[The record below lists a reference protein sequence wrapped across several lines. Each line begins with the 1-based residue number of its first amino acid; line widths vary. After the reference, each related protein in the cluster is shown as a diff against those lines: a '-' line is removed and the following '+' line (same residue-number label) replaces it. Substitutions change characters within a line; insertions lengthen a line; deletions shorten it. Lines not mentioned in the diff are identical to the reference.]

1 MKIELDDIRRKVNFL
16 YDKFSSAEDK
26 NLDNNLH
33 NISSHH
39 NSMHN
44 IPPNPTP
51 PLSSSRPLSNPTS
64 QHPTIEVSSNNTPNI
79 TSTSTEYGPFQICI
93 PLNTFDEQLIIYIFS
108 KDLPSS
114 EVIVDLGHLTVTRKS
129 FRTLEPTKYLDSEII
144 NLIPEYKS
152 MILKSKRSQL
162 KWFLP
167 TNYAYTVFT
176 CGDGK
181 QFSLK
186 KSLSKFRHPSL
197 DVVAELSGLHRT
209 SSPSFMNQRRRGS
222 SSTVLLV
229 NLPVNVLPITFP
241 GHSHSQDFNASEDL
255 PRTVIRTLNQGS
267 SPMSMDFHP
276 VQQTLLLVGT
286 NVGDIGLWEVCSRER
301 LVLKNFKVWELSAF
315 TMPIQAALIKDPGVS
330 VNRVIWSPD
339 GSLFGVAYSRHIVQ
353 IHAYNGGDDVRQHLE
368 IDAHVG
374 GVNDLA
380 FSHPNKKLCVITC
393 GDDKTIKV
401 WDAATGAKLFN
412 FEGRDAPVYSVC
424 PHHKE
429 NIQFIFS
436 TALDGKLS
444 VWLYDNLGSRVDYN
458 TLGHWCTTMA
468 YSADG
473 TRLFSCGTSKEG
485 KSCIYEWNESEGT
498 VKRAYLGFH
507 KRSLGVV
514 QFDTTKNLFLAAGDD
529 FSIKFWEMDNV
540 QLLNSIDVDGSLPAS
555 PRIRFNKDGSL
566 LAVSANENGI
576 KILANSEGMRLLRNY
591 ETLSYD
597 ASRTSEAST
606 VVLSVDLIM

>member
-1 MKIELDDIRRKVNFL
+1 MKAFVFG
-16 YDKFSSAEDK
+16 DK
-26 NLDNNLH
+26 
-33 NISSHH
+33 
-39 NSMHN
+39 
-44 IPPNPTP
+44 
-51 PLSSSRPLSNPTS
+51 
-64 QHPTIEVSSNNTPNI
+64 
-79 TSTSTEYGPFQICI
+79 
-93 PLNTFDEQLIIYIFS
+93 
-108 KDLPSS
+108 
-114 EVIVDLGHLTVTRKS
+114 
-129 FRTLEPTKYLDSEII
+129 
-144 NLIPEYKS
+144 
-152 MILKSKRSQL
+152 
-162 KWFLP
+162 
-167 TNYAYTVFT
+167 
-176 CGDGK
+176 
-181 QFSLK
+181 
-186 KSLSKFRHPSL
+186 
-197 DVVAELSGLHRT
+197 
-209 SSPSFMNQRRRGS
+209 
-222 SSTVLLV
+222 V

-485 KSCIYEWNESEGT
+485 KSCIYEWNESEGS

-514 QFDTTKNLFLAAGDD
+514 QFDTTKNRFLAAGDD

-540 QLLNSIDVDGSLPAS
+540 QLLNSIDVDGGLPAS

-606 VVLSVDLIM
+606 VVLSVDLIIRGASVVSIAGMLTSPTKSSMDGDDSRNQLPLDSRRRIIYRTMDTLKRHLPYSGPEGLNELRKIVVRFEKKMYICASNDSDYLRRISQKMRSLETKKSSDLSEDAITPGE